1 MKSKADI
8 RMRGFLKRTPVKTLL
23 ALIREHS
30 RLLSSEDILTLEASG
45 RILAKDII
53 SPVNVPNFDRSAMD
67 GYALDAESTF
77 GASTYNPLMFHVVG
91 QVTPGETYDA
101 VIQTGEALRIMTGG
115 PLPTGAN
122 AVLMAEHAELT
133 GEQIQVL
140 EAVPPGK
147 HVSQIGEDIQKDQTL
162 LKQGRC
168 LRPQDIAV
176 LASVGLKKIKVVR
189 KPEVE
194 LLITGNEL
202 LKPGEQAGGVKIID
216 SNSVMLAPLIERDGG
231 VLKDIQHLPDDRDL
245 LRKHLSQSSADLIC
259 MTGGTSVGI
268 EDHGPTLVDELG
280 ELLVHGIPMRPAAPT
295 GFGLITG
302 SSDGNMKKVFLLPGN
317 PVSCL
322 SAYDYFVGR
331 SLRLMGGRSEDW
343 PYRTKMV
350 KLATKIS
357 SQIGRIEYVRLRI
370 ENERA
375 FFIAAGG
382 ASILSSTTQADGFL
396 LTEEESEGFAEGEEV
411 QVWLYDA

>member
-101 VIQTGEALRIMTGG
+101 VIQTGEALRIMTGA

-133 GEQIQVL
+133 GDQIQVL

-231 VLKDIQHLPDDRDL
+231 VLKDIQ
-245 LRKHLSQSSADLIC
+245 QAIN
-259 MTGGTSVGI
+259 TQTV
-268 EDHGPTLVDELG
+268 
-280 ELLVHGIPMRPAAPT
+280 
-295 GFGLITG
+295 
-302 SSDGNMKKVFLLPGN
+302 
-317 PVSCL
+317 
-322 SAYDYFVGR
+322 
-331 SLRLMGGRSEDW
+331 
-343 PYRTKMV
+343 
-350 KLATKIS
+350 
-357 SQIGRIEYVRLRI
+357 
-370 ENERA
+370 
-375 FFIAAGG
+375 
-382 ASILSSTTQADGFL
+382 IL
-396 LTEEESEGFAEGEEV
+396 
-411 QVWLYDA
+411 

>member
-1 MKSKADI
+1 
-8 RMRGFLKRTPVKTLL
+8 
-23 ALIREHS
+23 
-30 RLLSSEDILTLEASG
+30 
-45 RILAKDII
+45 
-53 SPVNVPNFDRSAMD
+53 
-67 GYALDAESTF
+67 
-77 GASTYNPLMFHVVG
+77 
-91 QVTPGETYDA
+91 
-101 VIQTGEALRIMTGG
+101 
-115 PLPTGAN
+115 
-122 AVLMAEHAELT
+122 MAEHAELT
-133 GEQIQVL
+133 GDQIQVL

>member
-1 MKSKADI
+1 MSKADI
-8 RMRGFLKRTPVKTLL
+8 RMRGFMKRTPIKTLL
-23 ALIREHS
+23 SLIKVHS
-30 RLLSSEDILTLEASG
+30 QLLSAEEILTVESCG
-45 RILAKDII
+45 RILAQDIN
-53 SPVNVPNFDRSAMD
+53 SPANVPNFDRSAMD

-77 GASTYNPLMFHVVG
+77 GASAYNPLMFKVVG
-91 QVTPGETYDA
+91 EVTPGEIYEA
-101 VIQTGEALRIMTGG
+101 VIQPGEALRIMTGG
-115 PLPTGAN
+115 PVPKGAN
-122 AVLMAEHAELT
+122 AVLMAEHTELFDD
-133 GEQIQVL
+133 QIKVL
-140 EAVPPGK
+140 EAVTPGK
-147 HVSQIGEDIQKDQTL
+147 HVGKIGEDVKKNQNL
-162 LKQGRC
+162 LKQGRF

-176 LASVGLKKIKVVR
+176 LASVGLKKVKVVR

-202 LKPGEQAGGVKIID
+202 LKPGEKPSGVQIID
-216 SNSVMLAPLIERDGG
+216 TNSVMLRPLIQRDGG
-231 VLKDIQHLPDDRDL
+231 VLKAVLHLRDEREL
-245 LRKHLSQSSADLIC
+245 LRRHLSDSTADLIC

-268 EDHGPTLVDELG
+268 EDHGPTLVEELG

-295 GFGLITG
+295 GFGLIAG
-302 SSDGNMKKVFLLPGN
+302 SSAGRKKKVFLLPGN

-331 SLRLMGGRSEDW
+331 SLRLMGGRSEEW
-343 PYRTKMV
+343 PYRSKMV

-411 QVWLYDA
+411 RVWLYDEY

>member
-23 ALIREHS
+23 SLIKEHS
-30 RLLSSEDILTLEASG
+30 RLLSAEDILTVEASG
-45 RILAKDII
+45 RVLVEDII

-77 GASTYNPLMFHVVG
+77 GSSAYNPLMFKIVG

-101 VIQTGEALRIMTGG
+101 EIHPGEALSIMTGG
-115 PLPTGAN
+115 PLPKGTN
-122 AVLMAEHAELT
+122 AVLMAEHAELI
-133 GEQIQVL
+133 GDQIQVL
-140 EAVPPGK
+140 EAVSPEK
-147 HVSQIGEDIQKDQTL
+147 HVSKIGEDIKKDEIIL
-162 LKQGRC
+162 RQGRS

-176 LASVGLKKIKVVR
+176 LSSVGMKKVKVVR

-194 LLITGNEL
+194 LFITGNEL
-202 LKPGEQAGGVKIID
+202 LKPGEQADGVKIVD
-216 SNSVMLAPLIERDGG
+216 SNSVMLAPLIKRDGG
-231 VLKDIQHLPDDRDL
+231 VLKAIHHLPDEREL
-245 LRKHLSQSSADLIC
+245 LRKHLRESSADLIC
-259 MTGGTSVGI
+259 VSGGTSVGI

-295 GFGLITG
+295 GFGLIFG
-302 SSDGNMKKVFLLPGN
+302 SVAGCMKKVFLLPGN

-343 PYRTKMV
+343 PYRTKKV

-382 ASILSSTTQADGFL
+382 ASILSSTTQADAFL
-396 LTEEESEGFAEGEEV
+396 LTDEESEGFAEGEEV